1 MQAQHQA
8 TNNPNVCLETALP
21 PVACYCLHLLL

>member
-8 TNNPNVCLETALP
+8 TNNPNVCQETAF
-21 PVACYCLHLLL
+21 